1 MANFLDDEAMDGG
14 LDWIIANGDTF
25 HLLSS
30 PVNGVYGSIAAA
42 DLGNVD
48 ITGDL
53 SIVAGATDGRSVSM
67 AEQTV
72 TPSGNGT
79 VTDWAVSNGTDDV
92 MASGA
97 FSSPFAVTSGVDVTI
112 AAFAVATHR
121 DPA

>member
-67 AEQTV
+67 SAQTV

-97 FSSPFAVTSGVDVTI
+97 FSSSFAVTSGVAVNI

-121 DPA
+121 APA